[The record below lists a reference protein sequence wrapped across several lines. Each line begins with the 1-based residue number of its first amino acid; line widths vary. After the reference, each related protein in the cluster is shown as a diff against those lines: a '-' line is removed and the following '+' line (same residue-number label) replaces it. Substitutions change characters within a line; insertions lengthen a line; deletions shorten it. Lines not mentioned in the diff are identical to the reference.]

1 MQKLIINGPASLQGE
16 ITVSGSKNHV
26 LPMMA
31 ACLLCSEPITLHN
44 VPEISDVEAMLDILE
59 LFGVKH
65 SCEGHKLT
73 LDASDAHTAE
83 VTQELADRMR
93 ASILVL
99 GPAVARFGEVTAYE
113 PGGDIIGARPLTGH
127 LRVFK
132 KLGVEVRV
140 DGSLLSLKGRPKSK
154 TLVMDELS
162 VTPVE
167 NAIMAAVLSDGVTEI
182 RRVALEPHV
191 VELCRFLNS
200 LGANI
205 EGIDTHNL
213 RITGM
218 QKLHGGEGKII
229 PDQLEAGTLAIAAAA
244 THGDVTI
251 HQFVA
256 DDHDALLTVFENM
269 AVNCQLLDNQ
279 TIHIMPSPNLL
290 ATRVVTHPYPNFPT
304 DLQAPMAVLM
314 TQADGTSE
322 IFETMYEG
330 RMSYLYELQRMGA
343 HVAIQDSHVGRIT
356 GPTRLQGAELISFD
370 IRAGATLLLAAL
382 VAEGRTVIERIEH
395 IDRGYEKFDKKLA
408 SLGADIE
415 RVTA

>member
-1 MQKLIINGPASLQGE
+1 
-16 ITVSGSKNHV
+16 
-26 LPMMA
+26 
-31 ACLLCSEPITLHN
+31 
-44 VPEISDVEAMLDILE
+44 
-59 LFGVKH
+59 
-65 SCEGHKLT
+65 
-73 LDASDAHTAE
+73 
-83 VTQELADRMR
+83 
-93 ASILVL
+93 
-99 GPAVARFGEVTAYE
+99 
-113 PGGDIIGARPLTGH
+113 
-127 LRVFK
+127 
-132 KLGVEVRV
+132 
-140 DGSLLSLKGRPKSK
+140 
-154 TLVMDELS
+154 
-162 VTPVE
+162 
-167 NAIMAAVLSDGVTEI
+167 
-182 RRVALEPHV
+182 
-191 VELCRFLNS
+191 
-200 LGANI
+200 
-205 EGIDTHNL
+205 
-213 RITGM
+213 
-218 QKLHGGEGKII
+218 
-229 PDQLEAGTLAIAAAA
+229 
-244 THGDVTI
+244 
-251 HQFVA
+251 
-256 DDHDALLTVFENM
+256 M